1 MQSSVRWMTDAFTW
15 SPLLRLFVKCLPS
28 LSPREQP
35 LPISHVALGRTIFHA
50 GTKSARPSTFLQPL
64 RPYYLGYNRRSMSDG
79 RKLLIPSTSRT
90 LAARRGA
97 PSTNILASLDGPLAC
112 APPRETHR
120 LATLEERGTQD
131 RGPRG
136 HQARQQRAV
145 RPMEYSNTWGY
156 SISEPFRPE
165 ELAPALRRLKPV
177 KLPGLD
183 SISPEFILHTGSA
196 LKSCFR
202 DFLTSCMRQLKIPKI
217 WRRTLLVAIPKQENP
232 LEDPKSYRPTCG
244 VSIQSGAHGKV

>member
-1 MQSSVRWMTDAFTW
+1 LSKPKTQTEGSSEPCKPCALFGKLLWKTQPINGRNCFTNPEKNKRFPLNQSLTRANRLWYLQYMATCDMQSSVRWMTDAFTW

-145 RPMEYSNTWGY
+145 RPMEYSNT
-156 SISEPFRPE
+156 
-165 ELAPALRRLKPV
+165 
-177 KLPGLD
+177 
-183 SISPEFILHTGSA
+183 
-196 LKSCFR
+196 
-202 DFLTSCMRQLKIPKI
+202 
-217 WRRTLLVAIPKQENP
+217 
-232 LEDPKSYRPTCG
+232 
-244 VSIQSGAHGKV
+244 